1 MADGQR
7 RTTTTTID
15 DVSSIDDQL
24 GRTIIARKIEIK
36 LILS

>member
-7 RTTTTTID
+7 RATTTTID

-36 LILS
+36 LIR